1 MRDNHTQEWREQMAT
16 RAATL
21 ATPQVGYTPAADK
34 GPLVR
39 TDALYA
45 ETDAAALAYD
55 WMERCE
61 VSTASAQ
68 DVLKEIEICEHGDF
82 VARAM
87 HLLSNVGIF
96 TNRDKLVQ
104 ALVES
109 LEDTL
114 LKCARHE

>member
-16 RAATL
+16 RAETL
-21 ATPQVGYTPAADK
+21 TTPQVGYTPPA
-34 GPLVR
+34 GPIVR

-45 ETDAAALAYD
+45 ETDAAAMAYD

-61 VSTASAQ
+61 ISTASAQ
-68 DVLKEIEICEHGDF
+68 DVLKEIEITEHGDF
-82 VARAM
+82 VAKAM

-104 ALVES
+104 VLVES